1 MIPVE
6 QKVTKQPCKFCATLN
21 SSFSDALQD
30 ANQIVQSQ
38 QVPIL
43 PIAFL
48 PGDPVIQCLPIREK
62 GGLPKINQ
70 PHIRIPTAIVYK
82 K

>member
-1 MIPVE
+1 MTE
-6 QKVTKQPCKFCATLN
+6 KPCKFCAFPN
-21 SSFSDALQD
+21 SSFSDAFQD

-43 PIAFL
+43 SVALL
-48 PGDPVIQCLPIREK
+48 PGDSVIQCLPIRKK
-62 GGLPKINQ
+62 GGLSKIDQ
-70 PHIRIPTAIVYK
+70 PHIGIPTAIMYK